1 MKNNDAGAAPAVVNA
16 AAVALLA
23 GAVAVAVEGAC
34 AADAAVAV
42 DVNVVVDDDLAGCA
56 HLLMLLLALGLIV
69 PKLLPS
75 SILRLLAHLLLQ

>member
-34 AADAAVAV
+34 AAAVRAADAAVAV
-42 DVNVVVDDDLAGCA
+42 DVNVVVDDDLAGTCTFA
-56 HLLMLLLALGLIV
+56 DAAARFGLDSA
-69 PKLLPS
+69 K
-75 SILRLLAHLLLQ
+75 AAAE